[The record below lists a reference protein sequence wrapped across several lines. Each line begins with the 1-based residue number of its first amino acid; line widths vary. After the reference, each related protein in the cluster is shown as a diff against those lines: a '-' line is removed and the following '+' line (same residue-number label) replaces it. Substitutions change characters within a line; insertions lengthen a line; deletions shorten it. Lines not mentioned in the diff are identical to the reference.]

1 MLTASEELGLPP
13 EVVKRTMLPRV
24 KLRHMK
30 LHLARLDAADT
41 PGAIVECGVYR
52 GGSAAALGLFSPK
65 RDLWLYDSFAGLPQP
80 TEKDIGTRSLSAPR
94 QGERD
99 VAKLVRAPG
108 APLAPIGH
116 CAAPWA
122 EVDAFLWEQLGQG
135 QRFINFVRGWFQDTV
150 AGEGPD
156 EIAFLHIDGDWY
168 ESTKVCLEAFW
179 PRVVPGG
186 TVAVDDYNWWPGCRK
201 AVDEFFAGLS
211 RETPGQR
218 LLQSHAAIGTGRY
231 MVKR

>member
-1 MLTASEELGLPP
+1 MATASEALGLPA
-13 EVVKRTMLPRV
+13 VVLQRTMLPVV

-65 RDLWLYDSFAGLPQP
+65 RPLWLYDSFEGLPQP
-80 TEKDIGTRSLSAPR
+80 TEKDIGPRKLSVAK

-108 APLAPIGH
+108 EPLAAIGH
-116 CAAPWA
+116 CAA
-122 EVDAFLWEQLGQG
+122 EVTDVLQFLTSVLGPDQG
-135 QRFINFVRGWFQDTV
+135 RLHLIQGWFEDTV

-156 EIAFLHIDGDWY
+156 EIAYLHIDGDWY

-186 TVAVDDYNWWPGCRK
+186 VVAVDDYNWWPGCKR
-201 AVDEFFAGLS
+201 AVTEFFAGLS
-211 RETPGQR
+211 GGKRVLR
-218 LLQSHAAIGTGRY
+218 SHAIVGSGRY

>member
-1 MLTASEELGLPP
+1 MLTAAEELGLPP
-13 EVVKRTMLPRV
+13 EVVQRTMLPRV

-30 LHLARLDAADT
+30 LHLERLDAAGT

-65 RDLWLYDSFAGLPQP
+65 RDLWLYDSFEGLPQP
-80 TEKDIGTRSLSAPR
+80 TEKDIGKRNLSAPKK
-94 QGERD
+94 GERD

-116 CAAPWA
+116 CVAGVT
-122 EVDAFLWEQLGQG
+122 EVLQFLTRTIGSPQG
-135 QRFINFVRGWFQDTV
+135 RLHLIQGWFEDTV
-150 AGEGPD
+150 AAEGPD
-156 EIAFLHIDGDWY
+156 KIAYLHIDGDWY

-186 TVAVDDYNWWPGCRK
+186 TVAVDDYGWWPGCKR
-201 AVDEFFAGLS
+201 AVDEFFAGLP
-211 RETPGQR
+211 RETPRQH
-218 LLQSHAAIGTGRY
+218 LLQSHSAIGTGRY